1 MSVSC
6 PSRTVSPA
14 SEGVHAS
21 LQRHLERSREL
32 RPGLHLHADDTTDT
46 QDFTATGEMGEGLR
60 IVVLL
65 EGAVDVSYGA
75 RRVALSS
82 TPSPTDAAAPRALL
96 VSVAEPERFER
107 RSRRG
112 RYARRVSVGI
122 GSEWLERMAGAAASP
137 SDGIESFRTRHLAMH
152 HWQPSARIAALAEQ
166 ITRAPVMNPVLH
178 HLYLESRA
186 LELVGEAL
194 GSLAQHIPG
203 PAEAPVPAPAPPDPA
218 LRLLPH
224 EHRRIRAFHAFLQR
238 DEAMDLPLD
247 TLARE
252 AGINAST
259 LQRHFRAVYGTTVF
273 EFLRES
279 RLQRA
284 RRALEHDGITV
295 GQAALLAGY
304 NSAANFATAFRRR
317 FGMPPKL
324 ARVRV

>member
-1 MSVSC
+1 MSVPC
-6 PSRTVSPA
+6 PSRTVTPA
-14 SEGVHAS
+14 SAGVSAS
-21 LQRHLERSREL
+21 LQRHLERAREL

-65 EGAVDVSYGA
+65 EGAVDVSYGE

-82 TPSPTDAAAPRALL
+82 ASAATPRALL

-112 RYARRVSVGI
+112 RYARRVSVGV
-122 GSEWLERMAGAAASP
+122 GSEWLERVATAGSTP
-137 SDGIESFRTRHLAMH
+137 SDGIDSFRTRHLAMH
-152 HWQPSARIAALAEQ
+152 HWQPSVRIAALAEQ

-194 GSLAQHIPG
+194 GSLAQHVPG
-203 PAEAPVPAPAPPDPA
+203 PAAAPVPAPAPADPV

-273 EFLRES
+273 EFLRET

-284 RRALEHDGITV
+284 RRALELDGITV

>member
-6 PSRTVSPA
+6 PSRTVTPA
-14 SEGVHAS
+14 SDGVHAS
-21 LQRHLERSREL
+21 LQRHLDRSREL

-46 QDFTATGEMGEGLR
+46 QDFTATGSMDPGLR

-82 TPSPTDAAAPRALL
+82 TTAATPQALL

-112 RYARRVSVGI
+112 GYARRVSVGV
-122 GSEWLERMAGAAASP
+122 GSEWLDGVAGASAAG
-137 SDGIESFRTRHLAMH
+137 GIDTFRTRHLAMH
-152 HWQPSARIAALAEQ
+152 HWSPSSRIAALAEQ

-194 GSLAQHIPG
+194 GSLAHHVPG
-203 PAEAPVPAPAPPDPA
+203 PAAARVPAPPPPDPA

-238 DEAMDLPLD
+238 EEAMDLPLD

-273 EFLRES
+273 EFLRET

-284 RRALEHDGITV
+284 RRALEHDGVTV

-317 FGMPPKL
+317 FGLSPKF